1 MVRLMS
7 STWRITSREGAILAS
22 GIAVGAVVSALVVL
36 APRWRAPPAGTPTAQ
51 RVAMATQPLRAACPQ
66 QPAATPAGATDGHFH
81 MPARLS
87 SYGPSDIGAF
97 MAIGKEAAAAG
108 RSHDAEVAFLMA
120 CRVADQFKGADSA
133 EAGRARDQLA
143 VHYDDLLREA
153 NPAVVAS
160 RGELL
165 RRVDLLRPGRAAPQP
180 ALASAP
186 PVLTAQAPT
195 AQAPTPPKPQVA
207 EAQPARPEA
216 RRVEVVKTVPSRA
229 AQKPAATAAAHPS
242 FDCAKAR
249 SASEKMICSDV
260 QLAQLDRE
268 LAQLHTRARISARN
282 TWAFNQR
289 HEEEWRRR
297 EATCRDRECLLRW
310 YGQRRHQLMNE
321 IESG

>member
-1 MVRLMS
+1 M
-7 STWRITSREGAILAS
+7 REP

-36 APRWRAPPAGTPTAQ
+36 APRWRAPPTGTATAQ
-51 RVAMATQPLRAACPQ
+51 RVAMATQPPRAACPQ
-66 QPAATPAGATDGHFH
+66 QPAAAPSGRTDGRFN

-87 SYGPSDIGAF
+87 SYGPSDIGHF
-97 MAIGKEAAAAG
+97 TAIGKEAAAAG
-108 RSHDAEVAFLMA
+108 RSHDAEVAFLVA
-120 CRVADQFKGADSA
+120 CRVADQFKGSDSV
-133 EAGRARDQLA
+133 ESGKARDQLA
-143 VHYDDLLREA
+143 AHYDDLLREG
-153 NPAVVAS
+153 NPTVVAS
-160 RGELL
+160 RGEML
-165 RRVDLLRPGRAAPQP
+165 RRAELLRPGRAAPSP
-180 ALASAP
+180 APA

-195 AQAPTPPKPQVA
+195 MQTPPIAKPQLA
-207 EAQPARPEA
+207 EALPAKPQARP
-216 RRVEVVKTVPSRA
+216 VELAKAVPSRA
-229 AQKPAATAAAHPS
+229 AQKAGATAATAAVHPS

-249 SASEKMICSDV
+249 SVSEKMICSDA

-297 EATCRDRECLLRW
+297 EATCHDRDCLLRW